1 MRFNIKATIYKIEKI
16 KDGQGGYTENK
27 AMYKDIYCHISTLKV
42 EKQIQLFG
50 VANYESLNL
59 VTMSNIDIDSFCV
72 LIGDTYYKPVHKPKA
87 IKNKTYLTLDVLDHA
102 N

>member
-1 MRFNIKATIYKIEKI
+1 MRFSTQAKIYKIEKT

-27 AMYKDIYCHISTLKV
+27 TMYKDIYCHTSTLKV

-59 VTMSNIDIDSFCV
+59 VTMSNIDIDNFCI
-72 LIGDTYYKPVHKPKA
+72 LIGDTYYKPLHKPKVV
-87 IKNKTYLTLDVLDHA
+87 KNKTYLTLDVLDHA